1 MAIRKTHPS
10 NLSPAERAAALTAA
24 GIRLAAAQ
32 FNQEKR
38 EPPVGLG
45 QSTHHDVWIDLDDGK
60 GPQPYPPKVILA
72 RATGG
77 KLPDRQGYAHRGV
90 WLQRLEALGFLV
102 LPKGERPTPG
112 RSCRGIDLDPASGD
126 ARQPETTMETGPA
139 AVEPGQLLR
148 EDVLDAIRELE
159 ASGDARR
166 VGDKLHETAWRIPAN
181 GRWYS
186 MLSVLEIALRRHG
199 IVTLDQLK
207 GLRRPKAGLGQ
218 ARWRQRLASLG
229 FRPQRGRAAGAT
241 PPPGTPEAPGRWP
254 APADLT
260 AKRIREAAAA
270 WHHQAKDFRVPH
282 AAREWEV
289 WVDGQP
295 YPVKALCIL
304 AYLALG
310 YAPEAIK
317 AWTKGGRDSPW
328 DQRLEALGFDIRPIG
343 APLEEQE
350 LALERFLEREDAP
363 TEIRREA
370 IARLTQG
377 SFRRDLIAARHGA
390 EQCDVTGIAISQL
403 LRASH
408 IHRWADCKDTP
419 TMRTD
424 PANGLLLA
432 VHLDALFEHGLIAFA
447 DDGSMLLSPQLTPKD
462 RERLQIWEG
471 QRLAFAPTPR
481 QCEYLRRHRDRTR
494 AAREEDLA

>member
-1 MAIRKTHPS
+1 MASARD
-10 NLSPAERAAALTAA
+10 PATLQQLTR
-24 GIRLAAAQ
+24 GHLLAAAHAWNPAKKVADFQ
-32 FNQEKR
+32 MATERVATIDGRRFPTKAIVALAHELA
-38 EPPVGLG
+38 GLG
-45 QSTHHDVWIDLDDGK
+45 TLTSAQ
-60 GPQPYPPKVILA
+60 LA
-72 RATGG
+72 GAAAR
-77 KLPDRQGYAHRGV
+77 
-90 WLQRLEALGFLV
+90 RLLIALGFPISDSV
-102 LPKGERPTPG
+102 ARRRPG
-112 RSCRGIDLDPASGD
+112 QAPA
-126 ARQPETTMETGPA
+126 TMEPDAA
-139 AVEPGQLLR
+139 AVEPGLLLR
-148 EDVLDAIRELE
+148 EDVLDAIRELD
-159 ASGDARR
+159 ANGDARR
-166 VGDKLHETAWRIPAN
+166 VGEDLHETAWRIPAD

-199 IVTLDQLK
+199 IVTRDQLK
-207 GLRRPKAGLGQ
+207 ALLRPKAGLKQG
-218 ARWRQRLASLG
+218 RWRQRLAILG
-229 FRPQRGRAAGAT
+229 FRPQRGRGAGGT

-254 APADLT
+254 APDDLT

-270 WHHQAKDFRVPH
+270 WHHQAKDFRVSH

-289 WVDGQP
+289 WVDGEP

-317 AWTKGGRDSPW
+317 AWTKGGRNSPW
-328 DQRLEALGFDIRPIG
+328 DQRIEALGFDIRPIG

-377 SFRRDLIAARHGA
+377 SFRRDLIAARRGA
-390 EQCDVTGIAISQL
+390 EQCDVTGLAISQL

-419 TMRTD
+419 AMRKD

-447 DDGSMLLSPQLTPKD
+447 DDGSMLLSPQLKPRD